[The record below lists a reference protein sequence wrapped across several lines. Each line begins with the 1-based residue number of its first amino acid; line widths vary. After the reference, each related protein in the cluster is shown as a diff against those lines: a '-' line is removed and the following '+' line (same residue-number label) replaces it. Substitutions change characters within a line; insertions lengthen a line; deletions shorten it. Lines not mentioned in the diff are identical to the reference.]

1 MPGQAEPKKVAA
13 KDSPR
18 KSALDQRLEI
28 RTVLVPVDLSAASM
42 QALDY
47 AIPIAE
53 RFQADL
59 HLVYAHEN
67 GLDFSVDAMSQIL
80 HESAEMRM
88 RAHSQGSEAQADED
102 SVIQA
107 ENCHVLIGRAYQKA
121 CDFAREVAADL
132 IVLATRGHTGL
143 PRVLLGSTAE
153 RIVQFA
159 SCPVL
164 VTRQR
169 NRPGQVSV
177 GNAALAE
184 LKFSPRKIL
193 VPVDFSQCSLAG
205 LKYAAFFAR
214 VFEAKLRLF
223 HALFPPNPV
232 VVDRISA
239 NLSGGLDVTRRLN
252 AQLEMEALMQ
262 LDFLRGVPCE
272 TEIRT
277 GYAIQEICAE
287 IERADIDIV
296 ITSTH
301 GQTGVKHALLGS
313 VAEHVVRYAACP
325 VLVFPP
331 GARRKS
337 RSGTSQETP
346 GF

>member
-1 MPGQAEPKKVAA
+1 M
-13 KDSPR
+13 
-18 KSALDQRLEI
+18 
-28 RTVLVPVDLSAASM
+28 LVPLDLSAASM

-47 AIPIAE
+47 ASPIAE
-53 RFQADL
+53 RFHADL
-59 HLVYAHEN
+59 HLVYVHEN

-80 HESAEMRM
+80 HESAEIRS
-88 RAHSQGSEAQADED
+88 RTHSQGSEAQADED
-102 SVIQA
+102 GLIRA
-107 ENCHVLIGRAYQKA
+107 ENCHVLVGRAYQKA

-143 PRVLLGSTAE
+143 ARVLLGSTAE

-159 SCPVL
+159 PCPVL

-169 NRPGQVSV
+169 NQPGQTSA
-177 GNAALAE
+177 GNGVPMQF
-184 LKFSPRKIL
+184 KFGPRKIL

-223 HALFPPNPV
+223 HTLFPPNPV

-239 NLSGGLDVTRRLN
+239 NLSGGPDETRRMN

-262 LDFLRGVPCE
+262 LESLRGMECE
-272 TEIRT
+272 TEVRT

-287 IERADIDIV
+287 IERADIDLV

-301 GQTGVKHALLGS
+301 GQTGMKHALLGS
-313 VAEHVVRYAACP
+313 VAEHVVRYAECP
-325 VLVFPP
+325 VLVVPS
-331 GARRKS
+331 GARGKI
-337 RSGTSQETP
+337 RSD
-346 GF
+346 

>member
-1 MPGQAEPKKVAA
+1 MPGRTLPKKAA
-13 KDSPR
+13 AENSSR
-18 KSALDQRLEI
+18 KMALAQKLEI
-28 RTVLVPVDLSAASM
+28 KTVLVPLDLSAASM
-42 QALDY
+42 QALNY
-47 AIPIAE
+47 ALPIAE

-59 HLVYAHEN
+59 HLVYVHEN
-67 GLDFSVDAMSQIL
+67 GHEFSVDAMSQLL
-80 HESAEMRM
+80 HESAEMRT
-88 RAHSQGSEAQADED
+88 RVHGQGSDAQAGRA
-102 SVIQA
+102 SLIRA

-143 PRVLLGSTAE
+143 PRILLGSTAE
-153 RIVQFA
+153 RIVQVA
-159 SCPVL
+159 PCPVL

-169 NRPGQVSV
+169 NRPGQTSA
-177 GNAALAE
+177 GKGALAQF
-184 LKFSPRKIL
+184 KFGPRKIL
-193 VPVDFSQCSLAG
+193 VPVDFSLCSLAG

-214 VFEAKLRLF
+214 VFEAKVRLF
-223 HALFPPNPV
+223 HTMFPPNPV

-239 NLSGGLDVTRRLN
+239 NLSGGLDATRRMN
-252 AQLEMEALMQ
+252 AQLEMEALIQ

-287 IERADIDIV
+287 IERADIDLV

-301 GQTGVKHALLGS
+301 GQTGMKHALLGS
-313 VAEHVVRYAACP
+313 VAEHIVRYAECP
-325 VLVFPP
+325 VLVVPS
-331 GARRKS
+331 GARGEA
-337 RSGTSQETP
+337 RSDKSQETP